1 MIQVYKLKYVD
12 KETAIADLV
21 SKLVIDE
28 ELNYLEATHAV
39 VWLDKIVL
47 ENGQFD
53 EQGNV
58 IVEPIFADGYH
69 VDIMVEREID
79 FTNAISPNN
88 PKHMFL

>member
-1 MIQVYKLKYVD
+1 MNIYKLKYTD
-12 KETAIADLV
+12 KETTIADLV

-28 ELNYLEATHAV
+28 ELNYLEGTHAV